1 MPDSFSAGLKAGLR
15 INVLTP
21 GMSPGRSQPSEP
33 AARKHLEIRIWYK
46 ASCGNTLSRDNDEPP
61 HACSNVA
68 VFEQKQRSMQ

>member
-1 MPDSFSAGLKAGLR
+1 MPDFCSAGLKAGLR

-21 GMSPGRSQPSEP
+21 GMSPGHSQRYELV
-33 AARKHLEIRIWYK
+33 ARKHFEIRIWYK